1 MYNLTFVYRPG
12 KVNSRADAVSR
23 KEEDTPA
30 DEDDH
35 RMISREFQMLRPVTK
50 QEFTEHER

>member
-12 KVNSRADAVSR
+12 KVNGRADAISR

-30 DEDDH
+30 DEDDD
-35 RMISREFQMLRPVTK
+35 RIISRKF
-50 QEFTEHER
+50 